1 MEAILMDLKEINY
14 KIDYSEK
21 LLNNIA
27 ELSSKIMKD
36 EKIEFKE
43 LDEEYKKLKRSLKE
57 IRKISI
63 NLKKKKYNQ

>member
-1 MEAILMDLKEINY
+1 MDLKEINY